1 MKNDLSCEVV
11 KDLLPLYIDD
21 LTSDV
26 TNSAIED
33 HIHSCSQCSEVLIRI
48 REPEIFPEDE
58 SADIDFLKKNRK
70 INKRNILIGIIATF
84 VIVLTD

>member
-21 LTSDV
+21 LTNDV
-26 TNSAIED
+26 TNGAIED

-48 REPEIFPEDE
+48 REPEIFPENE
-58 SADIDFLKKNRK
+58 SADIDFLKKTER
-70 INKRNILIGIIATF
+70 
-84 VIVLTD
+84 